1 MKERHGLCLP
11 ITVFFWTDFLIASF
25 INDISTAITTPFF
38 NNSLN
43 LKKYF
48 QLSNLTNVDPLVLY
62 YCYAILFLSYFSEFK
77 SLKRDPLTH
86 ASYSQRNKITITLDI
101 SD

>member
-11 ITVFFWTDFLIASF
+11 ITVFFGTDFLIASF

-43 LKKYF
+43 
-48 QLSNLTNVDPLVLY
+48 SNLTNVDPLVLY